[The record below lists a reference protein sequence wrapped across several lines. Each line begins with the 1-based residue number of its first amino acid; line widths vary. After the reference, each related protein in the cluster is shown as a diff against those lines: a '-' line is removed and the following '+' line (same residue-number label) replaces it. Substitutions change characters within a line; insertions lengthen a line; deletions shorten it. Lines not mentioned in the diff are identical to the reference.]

1 MCGRFYIPED
11 ERVRMIRAILENTE
25 YRDITVKAGDICPG
39 DTAAVVACNKEMTPR
54 PFAMEWGFR
63 LSGGRRVFNV
73 RSETGGPCSPTE

>member
-63 LSGGRRVFNV
+63 LSGRMSRRYTA
-73 RSETGGPCSPTE
+73 RSGSTVSNS